1 MPIACPSS
9 DHHGSGAVNVNEH
22 HSLPPSRPRARPGEV
37 HKSVEEGGGHP
48 ASPFYGQQFCPAEN
62 KTSFA
67 ARERERERERPWQKP
82 EMAARMRQE
91 ARSVLSTASS
101 AAARSPNSAKSLR
114 PKLQVI
120 KGMPGRQARDN
131 IESRAG
137 EGFCF

>member
-67 ARERERERERPWQKP
+67 AREREREREREAVAKTGDGS
-82 EMAARMRQE
+82 ENE
-91 ARSVLSTASS
+91 ARGAVCTIHGLLG
-101 AAARSPNSAKSLR
+101 RREVAKF
-114 PKLQVI
+114 
-120 KGMPGRQARDN
+120 G
-131 IESRAG
+131 
-137 EGFCF
+137 